1 MGRGRLSPE
10 QKAELVILGIG
21 NPGKVSE
28 LCRQYQ
34 VHPSQFYRWKKQ
46 FLEGAKRYLSHN
58 VATEERAQ
66 DKELKRLREMVGSL
80 YVENVFL
87 KSLSG
92 GKRG

>member
-1 MGRGRLSPE
+1 MALGRLSPK
-10 QKAELVILGIG
+10 QKVELVMLGIG

-34 VHPSQFYRWKKQ
+34 VHPSLFYRWKKQ
-46 FLEGAKRYLSHN
+46 FLEGGKRYLSYN

-66 DKELKRLREMVGSL
+66 DRELRQLREMVGSL

-87 KSLSG
+87 KSLGG